1 MKPPPWNTQKC
12 FKYSH
17 MSKKKKKIYKIWLTG
32 VFRTFVD
39 ESIYEKKNLKN
50 CQKKSTVFFPFLIDL
65 FQKL

>member
-1 MKPPPWNTQKC
+1 
-12 FKYSH
+12 
-17 MSKKKKKIYKIWLTG
+17 MSKKKKNYKIWLTG
-32 VFRTFVD
+32 AFRIFVN